1 MTKIVINIF
10 GQIDSGIYKFKETT
24 QIASKRKIDDKKKL
38 ERDLWGRERES
49 GTEIRIEKSTE
60 KKASNRTQYWKNII
74 ETPLKYHAMGKS
86 TISDAFQRLLSAWL
100 HCL

>member
-24 QIASKRKIDDKKKL
+24 QIASKRKIDDKNKL
-38 ERDLWGRERES
+38 ERDLWGRERERDWNKDRK
-49 GTEIRIEKSTE
+49 IYRV
-60 KKASNRTQYWKNII
+60 KASNRTQYWKNII